1 MIVTRENQE
10 AGAGSRPAKR
20 RGAMVAANDHES
32 IRHICAQYC
41 HYLDGTD
48 GNQPIESLLD
58 LFTDDGVLYSVRQS
72 RLYEGREEL
81 RGFFAGV
88 HSGSQGR
95 SKHLTSNLVITVD
108 GDAATVVSDWGYVR
122 EDASDGNSVLRLSSY
137 GRFHDSFVRRASGW
151 RFSSR
156 VISRGNDSPA
166 QVPGAE

>member
-1 MIVTRENQE
+1 MATIMGSPE
-10 AGAGSRPAKR
+10 AGPSRQVQ
-20 RGAMVAANDHES
+20 GAIVAANDHES
-32 IRHICAQYC
+32 IRRICAQYC
-41 HYLDGTD
+41 RYLDGTD
-48 GNQPIESLLD
+48 GDQPVESLLD

-108 GDAATVVSDWGYVR
+108 GDAATVVSDWTYVR
-122 EDASDGNSVLRLSSY
+122 EDASDGNGVLRLSSY